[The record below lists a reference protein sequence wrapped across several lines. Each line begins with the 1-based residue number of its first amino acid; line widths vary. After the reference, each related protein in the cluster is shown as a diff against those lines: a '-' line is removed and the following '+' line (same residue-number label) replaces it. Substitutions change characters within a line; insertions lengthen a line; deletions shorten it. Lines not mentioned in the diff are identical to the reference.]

1 MKESKLLLLA
11 VLISIELFGQS
22 QEAELDSF
30 NIERTRISR
39 IGMSVLG
46 GWGAANFLGGGT
58 AYFLSDGEA
67 RYFHQ
72 MNGLWNIANL
82 SIAIPGYLGAR
93 QPEAD
98 MGPIATLKAQA
109 GHERVFLFNGGLD
122 VGYIMG
128 GLYLRELAH
137 RFPERKARL
146 NGYGNSFIV
155 QGGFLLIFDAVM
167 YALHKKH
174 HNEVL
179 EPILENVELSATG
192 MRIRVP
198 LGGGNDRA
206 SKGPRP
212 SLSRSL
218 NTSP

>member
-1 MKESKLLLLA
+1 MKKSKLLIIA
-11 VLISIELFGQS
+11 FLIGSELFAQS
-22 QEAELDSF
+22 QESELDSF

-39 IGMSVLG
+39 TGMSVLG
-46 GWGAANFLGGGT
+46 GWGAANFLGSGT
-58 AYFLSDGEA
+58 AYFLSNGEA

-72 MNGLWNIANL
+72 MNALWNIANL

-93 QPEAD
+93 KPEAD

-109 GHERVFLFNGGLD
+109 GHERVLLFNGGLD

-137 RFPERKARL
+137 RFPDRKARL
-146 NGYGNSFIV
+146 TGYGNSFIV
-155 QGGFLLIFDAVM
+155 QGGVLLLFDAVM
-167 YALHKKH
+167 YGLHKKH

-198 LGGGNDRA
+198 LGRGNDRA
-206 SKGPRP
+206 SKGSPP

-218 NTSP
+218 NSSP